1 MRAIRWLLLFPA
13 SAAVFYGV
21 IAAAIATHYLV
32 EQHLC
37 PSADLSSGICDN
49 RAMGLVLKVIL
60 HAYAALSGIV
70 VSVVSAT
77 VAPSHKEPSLWAAL
91 ALLFVATGYFGYA
104 GSAWSLFL
112 AVLVGGALGAAAV
125 HRFLRRRAPDTMLP
139 PRQR

>member
-1 MRAIRWLLLFPA
+1 MRAFRWLLVFPA

-37 PSADLSSGICDN
+37 PPANLTSGICDN

-77 VAPSHKEPSLWAAL
+77 VAPSHKESALWAAL

-104 GSAWSLFL
+104 GSALSLFL

-125 HRFLRRRAPDTMLP
+125 HRFLRRLTRDTMLP
-139 PRQR
+139 PGQQ